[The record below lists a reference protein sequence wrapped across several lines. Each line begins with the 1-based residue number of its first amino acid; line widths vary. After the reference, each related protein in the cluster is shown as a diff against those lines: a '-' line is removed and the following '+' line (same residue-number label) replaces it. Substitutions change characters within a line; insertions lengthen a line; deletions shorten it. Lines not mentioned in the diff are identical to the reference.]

1 MRADLLVDA
10 FGLTGVCFLD
20 KNTPVVVGIKVG
32 KKAGNRVGRGVGSKV
47 GSLSVIPPVT
57 PPSAFPTFCKAAGS
71 CAARASLDSAPSVT
85 TVTMV
90 WGGASTVAVAEMPDV
105 SCSAIDR
112 TVVSEAEVFNN
123 MTCSAS
129 DALMV
134 AWALIRA
141 SFLSED
147 SVNRLPMCTDILL
160 PLTLIAVAIAVNI
173 CCSVTAVS
181 KP

>member
-1 MRADLLVDA
+1 LSADLLVDA
-10 FGLTGVCFLD
+10 FGFAGVCFLD
-20 KNTPVVVGIKVG
+20 KNILLVFCIDVG
-32 KKAGNRVGRGVGSKV
+32 KKVGNGVGRGVGSKV
-47 GSLSVIPPVT
+47 GSLSVRVP
-57 PPSAFPTFCKAAGS
+57 PTFCKAAGS
-71 CAARASLDSAPSVT
+71 CVARASLDTVPSVT

-90 WGGASTVAVAEMPDV
+90 WGGASTVAVAEMPAV
-105 SCSAIDR
+105 SCSAVDR